1 MDKKTGLSKNQVYIR
16 AQSKSRYGKLK
27 KKKNLHPTFSQM
39 NKTVYQQEEKQKKVS
54 KLMTTEHHTVNEN
67 WVKGEIQKEI

>member
-1 MDKKTGLSKNQVYIR
+1 MDKKTGLSKNQVYVR
-16 AQSKSRYGKLK
+16 AQSKSQYGKLEK
-27 KKKNLHPTFSQM
+27 KTLHPTFPQM

-54 KLMTTEHHTVNEN
+54 KLMATEQHTVNKN

>member
-1 MDKKTGLSKNQVYIR
+1 MLEHKASLNMGNWQKKP
-16 AQSKSRYGKLK
+16 
-27 KKKNLHPTFSQM
+27 LHPTFLQM

-54 KLMTTEHHTVNEN
+54 KLMTTEQHTVNKN

>member
-1 MDKKTGLSKNQVYIR
+1 MLERKASLNMGNWQ
-16 AQSKSRYGKLK
+16 K
-27 KKKNLHPTFSQM
+27 KKKTLHPTFPQM

-54 KLMTTEHHTVNEN
+54 KLMTTEQHTVNKN